1 LKELLV
7 LVPVLG
13 APLAHAPVLRFD
25 LLTALKQ
32 PLDGGATVR
41 GRRVLGDNKTVR
53 GALVM
58 FAGVLAATLALSQ
71 WDPYWSRLP
80 GDVREAGPLLVGSLL
95 GAGTVLGELPNSF
108 LKRQLDIAPGARGRS
123 FPGVALS
130 VWDQV
135 DFVPA
140 VVVLLAPVWVM
151 PMDTVLLA
159 LAVVAAVHFA
169 LNLVGYAIGARTAP
183 V

>member
-1 LKELLV
+1 MLL
-7 LVPVLG
+7 PVLG
-13 APLAHAPVLRFD
+13 APLAHAPVLRLD
-25 LLTALKQ
+25 LLTALKR
-32 PLDGGATVR
+32 PLDGGATLR
-41 GRRVLGDNKTVR
+41 GRRLLGDNKTVR
-53 GALVM
+53 GAVVM
-58 FAGVLAATLALSQ
+58 LAGVLGATLALSQ

-80 GDVREAGPLLVGSLL
+80 GDVRAAGPLLVGSLL

-108 LKRQLDIAPGARGRS
+108 LKRRLGIAPGARRRS
-123 FPGVALS
+123 TLGVLLT

-140 VVVLLAPVWVM
+140 VLLLLAPVWLM
-151 PMDTVLLA
+151 PAGTFALA
-159 LAVVAAVHFA
+159 LAAVAIVHFG

>member
-1 LKELLV
+1 MKDLLV

-25 LLTALKQ
+25 LAPALKR
-32 PLDGGATVR
+32 PLDGGAKLR
-41 GRRVLGDNKTVR
+41 GRRLLGDNKTVR

-58 FAGVLAATLALSQ
+58 LAGVTAATLALSQ
-71 WDPYWSRLP
+71 WDAYWSRLP
-80 GDVREAGPLLVGSLL
+80 EDVRDAGPLLVGSLL

-108 LKRQLDIAPGARGRS
+108 LKRRLDIAPGERGRS
-123 FPGVALS
+123 LPGIALS

-140 VVVLLAPVWVM
+140 IVLLLAPVWLM
-151 PMDTVLLA
+151 PLDTFLLA
-159 LAVVAAVHFA
+159 LAVVALVHLA
-169 LNLVGYAIGARTAP
+169 LNLVGYALGARTAP
-183 V
+183 I